1 MAADD
6 AVALRRRAIVK
17 TLLFIE
23 AALLVALALW
33 LIVLTVLDSNTELAP
48 LLGEVSFALL
58 GAVGL
63 FASGRAF
70 SQGKSYGRAPA
81 ILANL
86 IALGV
91 ARYQIQGHF
100 WIGAIIIIAL
110 ALPTLYFTLRIS
122 AEKK

>member
-1 MAADD
+1 MAPDD
-6 AVALRRRAIVK
+6 SGIARHQAIVK

-33 LIVLTVLDSNTELAP
+33 LIVLTLLDSSTELAP
-48 LLGEVSFALL
+48 LLGEVGFALL
-58 GAVGL
+58 GAFGL

-70 SQGKSYGRAPA
+70 GQGKSYGRAPA

-91 ARYQIQGHF
+91 ARYQIQGNF
-100 WIGAIIIIAL
+100 WIGAIIILAL
-110 ALPTLYFTLRIS
+110 ALPTLYFTFRIS
-122 AEKK
+122 AQR

>member
-1 MAADD
+1 MAPDD
-6 AVALRRRAIVK
+6 AAMARRRTIVK

-33 LIVLTVLDSNTELAP
+33 LIVLTLLDSSTELAP

-58 GAVGL
+58 GALGL

-70 SQGKSYGRAPA
+70 EQGKSYGRAPA

-91 ARYQIQGHF
+91 ARYQIEGNF
-100 WIGAIIIIAL
+100 WIGATIIISL
-110 ALPTLYFTLRIS
+110 ALPTLYFTFRIS

>member
-1 MAADD
+1 MAPHD

-33 LIVLTVLDSNTELAP
+33 LIVLTLFDASTELAP

-70 SQGKSYGRAPA
+70 SQGKRYGRAPA

-110 ALPTLYFTLRIS
+110 AVPTLYFTLRIS
-122 AEKK
+122 AEKM

>member
-1 MAADD
+1 MAPDD
-6 AVALRRRAIVK
+6 AVKARRRTRVK

-23 AALLVALALW
+23 AGLLVAMALW
-33 LIVLTVLDSNTELAP
+33 LIVLTLLDESTELAP

-58 GAVGL
+58 GALGL

-70 SQGKSYGRAPA
+70 GHGKSYGRAPA

-100 WIGAIIIIAL
+100 WIGAAIIIAL
-110 ALPTLYFTLRIS
+110 ALPTLYYAFRIS
-122 AEKK
+122 AER